1 MNRQVYWHL
10 QLCVR
15 HDKDLSTS
23 SVFTAGNICDEI
35 ASGSK

>member
-10 QLCVR
+10 C
-15 HDKDLSTS
+15 TS

-35 ASGSK
+35 ASGSKLK